1 MKKIFNIVILVL
13 WMIFIFIMSNAKAVE
28 SDTHS
33 GVIVDILSNIFSL
46 DSIDILT
53 VIVRK
58 CAHMFEYFILGI
70 LMLNCLKDYNIKNIL
85 IISIM
90 LCILYSCSDEI
101 HQLFIEGRSGEVI
114 DILIDSIGIILGSL
128 FYKKI
133 CRKV

>member
-13 WMIFIFIMSNAKAVE
+13 WMVFIFMMSNAKAVE

-33 GVIVDILSNIFSL
+33 GVIVNIISSVV
-46 DSIDILT
+46 SIVNIDMLT

-70 LMLNCLKDYNIKNIL
+70 LMLNCLKDYNIKNVL

-90 LCILYSCSDEI
+90 FCILYSCSDEI

-114 DILIDSIGIILGSL
+114 DIFIDSIGIILGSL

-133 CRKV
+133 CRRV